1 MPVVEVVDVVD
12 VFEGEQDKQWM
23 TKHRANTRVL
33 EQEYIQ
39 LALLHLFI
47 MYLNTLKRLRR

>member
-33 EQEYIQ
+33 EQEYV
-39 LALLHLFI
+39 
-47 MYLNTLKRLRR
+47 